1 MKTIITMEII
11 IIKIFF
17 LTKPLIYTHKKAL
30 YWFVTRKS
38 LKIYIVI
45 KAVNS
50 TIFKD
55 MQKQNQQDRFTHVQ
69 IKNQRF

>member
-30 YWFVTRKS
+30 YWFVTRKP

-45 KAVNS
+45 KSSEFNH
-50 TIFKD
+50 I
-55 MQKQNQQDRFTHVQ
+55 
-69 IKNQRF
+69 QRHAETKSAG